1 MVETA
6 LSLNHW
12 QLPGNSPPFFFFNN
26 WKFGL
31 WVFLQDQFYMSQGFL
46 CKMLFSLFLNSLSA
60 HFWLPLSFKSLP
72 FEAAGLLGAKRMTE
86 GCEIGVGLWERLW
99 VGSLFSSFFHFLY
112 PFHSRTIL
120 ILDSLVCI
128 FLVCF
133 WFCKMYVLLCVCV
146 SRVPKWCCSLSFS
159 FLSHFFPS
167 LLHFISNKIAY
178 YVYLNQNLHF
188 FPLRFNPHTIKC
200 TQSNFRTLLLPPK
213 ETSYSPLIPSSH
225 CPRQPQLYL
234 CLCGCACVGSP
245 VNGVTQHV
253 NLVIWL
259 FLLPIMPSQSSVL
272 HCISTSHGWI
282 IFHCMEGVFIILLLS
297 IHQLF
302 PLFGYYEALY

>member
-60 HFWLPLSFKSLP
+60 NFWLPLSFKSLP
-72 FEAAGLLGAKRMTE
+72 FAAAGLFGAKRMTE

-99 VGSLFSSFFHFLY
+99 VGSLFSSFFYFLY
-112 PFHSRTIL
+112 PFHSRTVL

-128 FLVCF
+128 FFGLFLILQDVCF
-133 WFCKMYVLLCVCV
+133 ALCLCFPYTKMMLF
-146 SRVPKWCCSLSFS
+146 SLSFS

-188 FPLRFNPHTIKC
+188 F
-200 TQSNFRTLLLPPK
+200 
-213 ETSYSPLIPSSH
+213 
-225 CPRQPQLYL
+225 
-234 CLCGCACVGSP
+234 A
-245 VNGVTQHV
+245 
-253 NLVIWL
+253 
-259 FLLPIMPSQSSVL
+259 
-272 HCISTSHGWI
+272 
-282 IFHCMEGVFIILLLS
+282 
-297 IHQLF
+297 
-302 PLFGYYEALY
+302 